1 MRKRTIKVCSLVL
14 IMLMVMSNVT
24 FANGKEV
31 DNILSSKDVNT
42 SVQPR
47 SLYLASGISE
57 VTNQGEGVLS
67 IYADFAAY
75 RAVDWACLT
84 ITL

>member
-31 DNILSSKDVNT
+31 DNIYPLKM
-42 SVQPR
+42 
-47 SLYLASGISE
+47 
-57 VTNQGEGVLS
+57 
-67 IYADFAAY
+67 
-75 RAVDWACLT
+75 
-84 ITL
+84 